1 MESPLR
7 LINPQREAERH
18 WVHEALEKLAQEA
31 ARSADTHL
39 LKLNF
44 PGFHGID
51 FYFKDEAA
59 HPTGSLKHRLAR
71 SLFLYALCNG
81 RLRGEQAVV
90 DASSG
95 STAISEAWFAR
106 LLGLSFTAVMP
117 AATAPGKIRDVQAL
131 GGRCDLVDDPAQVH
145 ARAAAHA
152 AHGACHLD
160 QFGLAERATD
170 WRGNN
175 NIAESI
181 IGQLARE
188 PSPEPTWIVCGAGT
202 GGTSATI
209 GRYLRYRRLATRL
222 CVAEPTGSGFVQG
235 WRTREPNAR
244 ASRPTLIEGIGRPRV
259 EPGFLFDVVDHVIEV
274 PDTASIA
281 AAWLLEDLLGRRY
294 GGSSGTNLVACLQ
307 LASTMRAR
315 GERGSIVSLLCD
327 RGERYAETLFDPA
340 WLAAHDIDLAPAR
353 AALKGCIESG
363 RWMPPPGSACTND
376 PTASPPHWRPTP
388 VDRRSA
394 GIAVSKRGDCND
406 RLHPSLAMHRL
417 RQDRGAAAVHRRVPR
432 PQDPDGRQG
441 RARMCAGRTRGA
453 AGTGRAR
460 PRDAAALRPGAATR
474 RPVGGLV
481 ERAAGPSARGARAD
495 GRGQGIAGRHPDHRL
510 R

>member
-1 MESPLR
+1 MDSAMHQANL
-7 LINPQREAERH
+7 QQDSERR

-51 FYFKDEAA
+51 FYFKDESS
-59 HPTGSLKHRLAR
+59 HPSGSLKHRLAR

-81 RLRGEQAVV
+81 RLRGGQSVV

-117 AATAPGKIRDVQAL
+117 ACTAPGKIHDVQAL
-131 GGRCDLVDDPAQVH
+131 GGTCDLVEDSSQVH
-145 ARAAAHA
+145 ARAAEHG

-181 IGQLARE
+181 IGQMALEAE
-188 PSPEPTWIVCGAGT
+188 SQPAWIVCGAGT

-209 GRYLRYRRLATRL
+209 GRYLRYRRLPTRL
-222 CVAEPTGSGFVQG
+222 CVAEPAGSAYVHG
-235 WRTREPNAR
+235 WRERNLQAV
-244 ASRPTLIEGIGRPRV
+244 ASTPTLIEGIGRPRV
-259 EPGFLFDVVDHVIEV
+259 EPGFIFDVVDHVREV
-274 PDTASIA
+274 PDAASIA
-281 AAWLLEDLLGRRY
+281 ASWLLEDLFGRRY

-307 LASTMRAR
+307 LAAAMRER

-327 RGERYAETLFDPA
+327 RGERYQQTLFDHD
-340 WLAAHDIDLAPAR
+340 WLAAHQIDLAP
-353 AALKGCIESG
+353 
-363 RWMPPPGSACTND
+363 WD
-376 PTASPPHWRPTP
+376 
-388 VDRRSA
+388 
-394 GIAVSKRGDCND
+394 
-406 RLHPSLAMHRL
+406 
-417 RQDRGAAAVHRRVPR
+417 
-432 PQDPDGRQG
+432 
-441 RARMCAGRTRGA
+441 
-453 AGTGRAR
+453 
-460 PRDAAALRPGAATR
+460 AALRDSLASGCA
-474 RPVGGLV
+474 PV
-481 ERAAGPSARGARAD
+481 
-495 GRGQGIAGRHPDHRL
+495 L